1 MSKTVNLGDPLTHR
15 LTLRLTD
22 KQFDFLTNVSTLL
35 GTTPSDYLRMAVNT
49 SMIASSKS
57 LDKMMKGEVGM
68 SNENIE
74 TNKHDIL

>member
-22 KQFDFLTNVSTLL
+22 KQFDFLTNVSTLM
-35 GTTPSDYLRMAVNT
+35 GTTPSDYLRMAVNA
-49 SMIASSKS
+49 SMISSSKAI
-57 LDKMMKGEVGM
+57 DKMMKGEVGM

-74 TNKHDIL
+74 ANKHDIV